1 MTETHRCVRRYNCV
15 SGGRNSGVNRMKASR
30 SNFWIVGVGLAGVVV
45 LSIGLLIPLLQPA
58 RSGGPP
64 SLTRLSQ
71 PARLVQN
78 ASRIPAAVAAAA
90 RLPRDVDWVIV
101 LEDAEGISQT
111 AVGAALAT
119 LFRGSGTDGASFE
132 SVWNGLARQ
141 LDWEP
146 RETFNRLI
154 GRRVVLVARD
164 IERGETARWA
174 LLSQVSLSTDL
185 RLKERLQA
193 APREIDS
200 GLPILSLEN
209 GLYELTSHLNPP
221 DAAAHGQG
229 EVTLIIG
236 PTGRTELFD
245 QMVRSVSRGVPET
258 LADQDVIKVAGS
270 LGDSQILVLHRVA
283 ESPRIDPVAPAAAAH
298 EPWKNFIVA
307 GARADMTDQSKL
319 VTRLIYRNV
328 DQREANA
335 RISECSSD
343 VFESMKEGSVLT
355 IMQAA
360 PLQQALGSWASIIDA
375 IRDLPVPDRARGFV
389 GQRVA
394 VSLREAVA
402 AGSGP
407 VAGQLAAT
415 VALEATSAPE
425 LAKSMDGSIS
435 RFVRAIEQSGDS
447 DPPPVDFAGE
457 LPSLVRV
464 QPVKMSSTSPLR
476 NFVNGPMAMAWSY
489 PTARP
494 ELPEPCASVTSDE
507 PPATTPRNA
516 ARGWCVVTAC
526 PAPVGREEL
535 PAAVHRTVAE
545 RVTAGHPAAASGR
558 WVWLTWIRPAQLERL
573 LTGNVPLAGLPREVP
588 GSSYRALARA
598 TDELDFRL
606 SVTREG
612 DIEGEVTLRLFPP
625 VPEAVDRPVST
636 PPTPATQP

>member
-1 MTETHRCVRRYNCV
+1 
-15 SGGRNSGVNRMKASR
+15 MKASR
-30 SNFWIVGVGLAGVVV
+30 SNFWIVGVGLAGLAV
-45 LSIGLLIPLLQPA
+45 LSIGLLIPLLQPP
-58 RSGGPP
+58 RSGSLP
-64 SLTRLSQ
+64 SLPRPIQS
-71 PARLVQN
+71 ARLVQT
-78 ASRIPAAVAAAA
+78 ASSIPAAVAAAA

-111 AVGAALAT
+111 AVGAALAA

-221 DAAAHGQG
+221 DAAAIGQG

-258 LADQDVIKVAGS
+258 LADQEVIKVAGG

-283 ESPRIDPVAPAAAAH
+283 ESPRIGSAAPAEAA
-298 EPWKNFIVA
+298 PDRWKNFIA
-307 GARADMTDQSKL
+307 ACARADMTDQSKL
-319 VTRLIYRNV
+319 VTRMIYRNV
-328 DQREANA
+328 DQREVNA

-394 VSLREAVA
+394 VSLREAIA
-402 AGSGP
+402 PGSESL
-407 VAGQLAAT
+407 AGQLAAT

-489 PTARP
+489 PTARSESP
-494 ELPEPCASVTSDE
+494 ESSASAPSSE
-507 PPATTPRNA
+507 PPPPRNTV
-516 ARGWCVVTAC
+516 RGWCVVTAC

-535 PAAVHRTVAE
+535 PAELHRAVAE
-545 RVTAGHPAAASGR
+545 RVTAGHPAASSSR

-573 LTGNVPLAGLPREVP
+573 LTGSVPLTGLAKEVP

-598 TDELDFRL
+598 TDEVDFRL

-625 VPEAVDRPVST
+625 PAEAAGGTGST
-636 PPTPATQP
+636 PSAPAAQP